1 MLAPMRSSTDRP
13 RCPHRPPCPGCP
25 RFGEAGISHEARDA
39 LAALCAEAGLPPPDV
54 MEGPAFGYRHRARL
68 AVRGRSA
75 SPKLGVFQEGSH
87 RIVDV
92 PRCLVHHPL
101 VNEVAAAVKQAV
113 RTAGVAPYAE
123 RAHRGDLRYVQVVVE
138 RSSAS
143 AQVVLVG
150 NSDDLSALQPLADVF
165 ESTLG
170 RRLHSLW
177 WNGNPART
185 NTILGPR
192 WHRWSGPAA
201 VCEELGGARVF
212 FPPGAFGQANLELF
226 ERLVAHVASWVPDGV
241 RVVEFHAGCGAIGLG
256 LLPRVA
262 SIAFNEV
269 VPDAR
274 DGLALGL
281 AALSAPERARATV
294 LPGAAAEFTDAV
306 RDADVVIVD
315 PPRRGLDEKLLEVLV
330 REPPAR
336 LIAVSCSLDAFLREA
351 RALLG
356 AGRLRLD
363 AVVPF
368 ALFPHTAHVETLAC
382 FTRI

>member
-1 MLAPMRSSTDRP
+1 MRSPADRP

-25 RFGEAGISHEARDA
+25 RFGETGISREARAA
-39 LAALCAEAGLPPPDV
+39 LASLCANAGLPRPDV
-54 MEGPAFGYRHRARL
+54 VEGPAFGYRLRARL
-68 AVRGRSA
+68 AVRGRAA

-113 RTAGVAPYAE
+113 RASGVAPYAE
-123 RAHRGDLRYVQVVVE
+123 RAHRGELRYVQVVVE

-150 NSDDLSALQPLADVF
+150 NSDDPAALEPVAGVL

-192 WHRWSGPAA
+192 WHRWCGPVA
-201 VCEELGGARVF
+201 VCEDLGGARIF
-212 FPPGAFGQANLELF
+212 FPPGAFGQANLGLF
-226 ERLVAHVASWVPDGV
+226 ERLLARIASWVPDGA

-269 VPDAR
+269 GPDAL

-281 AALSAPERARATV
+281 AALSQSERARATV
-294 LPGAAAEFTDAV
+294 LPGAAADFTDAA

-351 RALLG
+351 RTLLE

-368 ALFPHTAHVETLAC
+368 ALFPHTAHVETVAC
-382 FTRI
+382 FVRA